1 MAIGTVGSKRCEIA
15 ASAPAL
21 IVVLVIIL
29 LNAFY
34 L

>member
-1 MAIGTVGSKRCEIA
+1 MVGSKRCETA
-15 ASAPAL
+15 AFTLAS